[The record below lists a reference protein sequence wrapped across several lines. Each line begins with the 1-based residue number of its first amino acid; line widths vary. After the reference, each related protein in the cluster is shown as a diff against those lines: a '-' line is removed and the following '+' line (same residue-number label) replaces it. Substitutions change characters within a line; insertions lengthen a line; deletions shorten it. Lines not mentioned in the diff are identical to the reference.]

1 MQLLALLVAWELGS
15 RIAQLFIELQV
26 RGNWH
31 ALVGAILMAFA
42 LRFVLVQNGLIVS
55 VLSPDNIDR
64 PGHVL

>member
-42 LRFVLVQNGLIVS
+42 LRFVLVQNGLIFS

-64 PGHVL
+64 PGHVH